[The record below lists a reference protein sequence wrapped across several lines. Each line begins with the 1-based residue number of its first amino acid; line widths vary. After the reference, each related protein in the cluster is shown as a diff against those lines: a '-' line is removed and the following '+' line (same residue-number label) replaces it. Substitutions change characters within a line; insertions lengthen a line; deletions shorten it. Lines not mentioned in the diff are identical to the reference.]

1 MEMTRY
7 ILIKFA
13 AYALWSFVGLRLLT
27 QPPPVLKRL
36 VLPALGLGG
45 LRLLMGMGFG
55 VAVFL
60 FAGLLPIHGTLR
72 DYIAIY
78 APVRIVE
85 WGLLFAIIRSRGGAL
100 SWRNPRVW
108 IWIVVGIAVSFAA
121 DLASPIPP
129 KEHFCIGRCLC

>member
-13 AYALWSFVGLRLLT
+13 AYALWSMVGLRFLGN
-27 QPPPVLKRL
+27 PPAAFGRL
-36 VLPALGLGG
+36 VGVGLGLGA
-45 LRLLMGMGFG
+45 LRLALGVGFG

-78 APVRIVE
+78 APVRVVE
-85 WGLLFAIIRSRGGAL
+85 WAVLYFMIRSRGNAL
-100 SWRNPRVW
+100 GWGDYRVW
-108 IWIVVGIAVSFAA
+108 IWIALGIAVSFAA
-121 DLASPIPP
+121 DMASPIPP